1 MSYAFLM
8 SITFNRYMLLLEELQ
23 AGVHKSANELADA
36 LGIHQRSV
44 RRYVEELRLL
54 GYDIRSERGPQG
66 GYTFLGNV
74 YLPPMNFT
82 DNEALALSYGLLL
95 LKSSPEL
102 AKASETALARL
113 EPVLPPTIR
122 AQTLALK
129 ESVNIQNNQPIWN
142 APSHNLIQLSQA
154 IQKKQQIHIRY
165 HTPDKAPEER
175 NFDPYAIAHMIGL
188 WFVAGYCHLRQDMRI
203 FRVDRISKLEI
214 TEEQFA
220 PPKEF
225 DVLKYV
231 SEGIAR
237 TNRHDSIE
245 VIIDL
250 EISLEEAQKRMP
262 PGRVVIQEIKTG
274 VRTTAFVKSLDQVV
288 RFLATSSYNFKIV
301 QPAELKPALKKH
313 LKQVLEKIS

>member
-1 MSYAFLM
+1 MGYAFLM
-8 SITFNRYMLLLEELQ
+8 SVTFNRYMLLLEELQ

-95 LKSSPEL
+95 LKSSPDL

-122 AQTLALK
+122 AQTSALQ
-129 ESVNIQNNQPIWN
+129 ESVNVQNTQPIWN
-142 APSHNLIQLSQA
+142 VPSQNLIQLSQA
-154 IQKKQQIHIRY
+154 IKNNNRINIRY
-165 HTPDKAPEER
+165 HTPDKTPEER
-175 NFDPYAIAHMIGL
+175 DFDPYAIAHMIGL
-188 WFVAGYCHLRQDMRI
+188 WFLAGYCHLRQDMRI
-203 FRVDRISKLEI
+203 FRVDRISKLNF
-214 TEEQFA
+214 TESNFT
-220 PPKEF
+220 PPEDF
-225 DVLKYV
+225 DVLDYV
-231 SEGIAR
+231 AQGIAR
-237 TNRHDSIE
+237 TRRADSIE

-250 EISLEEAQKRMP
+250 EIPLEEAQKRMP
-262 PGRVVIQEIKTG
+262 PGRVIIEETEIG
-274 VRTTAFVKSLDQVV
+274 VRTTAYVRSLDEVIH
-288 RFLATSSYNFKIV
+288 FLATSKFKFNII
-301 QPAELKPALKKH
+301 KPA
-313 LKQVLEKIS
+313 